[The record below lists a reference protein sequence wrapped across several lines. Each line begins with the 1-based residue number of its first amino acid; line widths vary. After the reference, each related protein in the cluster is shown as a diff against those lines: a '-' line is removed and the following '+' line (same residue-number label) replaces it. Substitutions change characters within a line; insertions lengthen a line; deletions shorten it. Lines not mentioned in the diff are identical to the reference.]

1 MEDILKWIGGT
12 GVSGAILA
20 FFLYKIDPR
29 LAQVAIDVTTSL
41 KELGIIFDTRMRS
54 MEQAMNRQTHAELM
68 RICTSPTVPAEV
80 KAQAKL
86 LIEETNKELNK
97 QQ

>member
-20 FFLYKIDPR
+20 YFLYKIDPR
-29 LAQVAIDVTTSL
+29 LAQVGIDVTVAL
-41 KELGIIFDTRMRS
+41 KELGNTFDTRMRS

-68 RICTSPTVPAEV
+68 RICTSPSVPPEV
-80 KAQAKL
+80 KAQAKI
-86 LIEETNKELNK
+86 LIEETNKHLEGK
-97 QQ
+97 